1 MNDMAHLWLDSQ
13 VGSTNAEYLERQDRR
28 ESNAR
33 TYARKLRITVAKAQG
48 MMIQD
53 VEGRVYFDCLAGAGA
68 LALGHNHPMVVAALR
83 RALDDGLPFQTLDLM
98 TPLKDAFTEALFSTL
113 PPEFATRSRIQF
125 CGPAG
130 TDAVEAAIKLVKTA
144 TGKNAL
150 LTFNGGYH
158 GMSQGA
164 LALMGNLSPKTEL
177 GGLMPG
183 AQFLP
188 FPHAYR
194 CPFGVGGEETAR
206 LSAALIRSSLADP
219 ESGVAPAGMIAEL
232 VQGEGGVIPAPD
244 SWTRDIR
251 AITRERRVPLVLDE
265 IQTGWGRTGRLY
277 AFEHAEIVPDVLVL
291 SKAIGG
297 GLPLAVILYDQDL
310 DKWRP
315 GAHAGTFRGNQL
327 AMATGLATLQ
337 VIREEGL
344 IPNAAAMGDR
354 MAGYLRSLQTE
365 IPLIG
370 HVRHRGLM
378 VGTEIVDR
386 DGVEDVL
393 GHPPADGD
401 AARAIQQE
409 CLKRGLILDLV
420 GRFGAVAR
428 FLPPLI
434 ITAEQVDQVCE
445 IFRDACLAVVRR
457 PKDAVV
463 QTAPQPLSAKT
474 KIL

>member
-1 MNDMAHLWLDSQ
+1 MNDIAHLWLDSQ

-33 TYARKLRITVAKAQG
+33 TYARKLRIVVAKAQG
-48 MMIQD
+48 MMVQD

-150 LTFNGGYH
+150 LTFTGGYH

-164 LALMGNLSPKTEL
+164 LAL
-177 GGLMPG
+177 
-183 AQFLP
+183 
-188 FPHAYR
+188 
-194 CPFGVGGEETAR
+194 
-206 LSAALIRSSLADP
+206 
-219 ESGVAPAGMIAEL
+219 
-232 VQGEGGVIPAPD
+232 
-244 SWTRDIR
+244 
-251 AITRERRVPLVLDE
+251 
-265 IQTGWGRTGRLY
+265 
-277 AFEHAEIVPDVLVL
+277 PDVLVL

-297 GLPLAVILYDQDL
+297 GLPLAVILYDKDL

-337 VIREEGL
+337 VIRAEGL
-344 IPNAAAMGDR
+344 VPNAAAMGDR
-354 MAGYLRSLQTE
+354 MAGNLRSLQAE

-378 VGTEIVDR
+378 VGAEIVDP

-393 GHPPADGD
+393 GHPPAHGD

-445 IFRDACLAVVRR
+445 IFRDACLAVVRN
-457 PKDAVV
+457 PKDTVV
-463 QTAPQPLSAKT
+463 QTTTRPLPAKT

>member
-1 MNDMAHLWLDSQ
+1 
-13 VGSTNAEYLERQDRR
+13 
-28 ESNAR
+28 
-33 TYARKLRITVAKAQG
+33 
-48 MMIQD
+48 
-53 VEGRVYFDCLAGAGA
+53 
-68 LALGHNHPMVVAALR
+68 MVVAALR

-150 LTFNGGYH
+150 LTFTGGYH

-164 LALMGNLSPKTEL
+164 LALMGNLTTKTDL

-219 ESGVAPAGMIAEL
+219 EGGVAPAGMIAEL

-251 AITRERRVPLVLDE
+251 VITRERGVPLVLDE

-277 AFEHAEIVPDVLVL
+277 AFEHAGIIPDVLVL

-297 GLPLAVILYDQDL
+297 GLPLAVILYDKDL

-337 VIREEGL
+337 VIRAEGL
-344 IPNAAAMGDR
+344 VPNAAAMGDR
-354 MAGYLRSLQTE
+354 MAGNLRSLQAE

-378 VGTEIVDR
+378 VGAEIVDP

-393 GHPPADGD
+393 GHPPAHGD

-445 IFRDACLAVVRR
+445 IFRDACLAVVRN
-457 PKDAVV
+457 PKDTVV
-463 QTAPQPLSAKT
+463 QTTTRPLPAKT